1 MTTTIETKKIP
12 FGICLNSKKHYNY
25 CASEIGNFIECADSF
40 DAETRDRYIEF
51 LQDINLNSTAAQKSV
66 KQDLDLLEIFADDLD
81 NRADIDY
88 REGHWDDEPEI
99 VAGGKYFAQKAAQLK
114 AHIAKY
120 K

>member
-1 MTTTIETKKIP
+1 MTTSTQKIP
-12 FGICLNSKKHYNY
+12 FGICLNSKKHLNY
-25 CASEIGNFIECADSF
+25 CESEIGNFIECADGF
-40 DAETRDRYIEF
+40 DAETNSRYVEF
-51 LQDINLNSTAAQKSV
+51 LQDINCRSSAAQKNRLE
-66 KQDLDLLEIFADDLD
+66 DIDLLEIFASDLD

-99 VAGGKYFAQKAAQLK
+99 VAGGKYFAQKADQLK